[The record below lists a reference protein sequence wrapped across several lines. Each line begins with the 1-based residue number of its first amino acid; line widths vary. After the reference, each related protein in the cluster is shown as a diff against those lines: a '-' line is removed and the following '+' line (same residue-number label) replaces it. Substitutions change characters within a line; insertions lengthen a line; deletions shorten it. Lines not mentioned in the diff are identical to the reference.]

1 MIKINNVITFLQ
13 TLNDFYGRYGKQE
26 KVERGY
32 HDVDAFLKIFNE
44 MRGNSRISEDEL
56 DIIHNVVALT
66 PPWEIKR
73 MQKSVKRLIK
83 FFTLLG
89 RDNKDFLTGRYEERF
104 LDVQLSSKDI
114 IVQVPILKYP
124 EIPFCEALDQ
134 IVDETYFNLCE
145 TYNINP
151 EEPEKLEEEI
161 NAEIIVPSEADHYYL
176 NMELVNLLSGYEGC
190 SFDDLYEIGRS
201 FLSYLDEKMKWL
213 GIGFYPNWSDIM
225 KNYKDELER
234 IVKRRFGEEYIY
246 DTSSIIEGMDFEEA
260 YSCVVEALFGT
271 KYAPHISPRINHE
284 GMVLIDLP
292 YKNLPYKL
300 VARPLSNKITFT
312 RYRRFFDYY
321 EKIGDIIYTMDEI
334 NLASELP
341 KIINNLSSIS
351 PKIAKTVY
359 EGTFNALQKY
369 ISKYGVDAAL
379 ERHKNLIKDLLKLYR
394 EDSEKDA
401 LLRSVIFL
409 KNFASTSRK
418 QRITT

>member
-1 MIKINNVITFLQ
+1 MIKVNNVITFLQ

-44 MRGNSRISEDEL
+44 MRENSRISEDEL
-56 DIIHNVVALT
+56 DIIHDVVALT

-73 MQKSVKRLIK
+73 MQKSVKRLIRL
-83 FFTLLG
+83 FTSLG
-89 RDNKDFLTGRYEERF
+89 RDNKDFLTGRYEKRF

-124 EIPFCEALDQ
+124 EIPFCEALYQ
-134 IVDETYFNLCE
+134 IVDETYFNLCKM
-145 TYNINP
+145 YNINP

-161 NAEIIVPSEADHYYL
+161 NAEITALNETDLYYF
-176 NMELVNLLSGYEGC
+176 NMKLVNLLGGYEGY

-201 FLSYLDEKMKWL
+201 FLGYLYEKIKWV
-213 GIGFYPNWSDIM
+213 GISLYPNWSETMEDYIFQL
-225 KNYKDELER
+225 KR

-246 DTSSIIEGMDFEEA
+246 DTSSPIGGMDFEEA

-271 KYAPHISPRINHE
+271 EYAPHIYPRINRE
-284 GMVLIDLP
+284 GVVLIDLP

-379 ERHKNLIKDLLKLYR
+379 ERHKNLIKDLLKLYC

-418 QRITT
+418 RRVTT